1 LLKKENEIL
10 DQRQNLITAQKE
22 NLKLKSDR
30 EKLSKICAELR
41 KEINRLENNIKN
53 LQKESLED
61 DEENLKNNDELLYYE
76 TPQIMSQNL
85 VPNAMFNSNFYQ
97 KDSDNVDEDKIK
109 FYSEQIEKLKSQSKD
124 IENKFKFSK

>member
-61 DEENLKNNDELLYYE
+61 DEENLKENDELLYYE

>member
-1 LLKKENEIL
+1 MLKKENEIL

>member
-1 LLKKENEIL
+1 MLKKENEIL

-109 FYSEQIEKLKSQSKD
+109 FYFANSIKLY
-124 IENKFKFSK
+124 

>member
-1 LLKKENEIL
+1 LIKKENEIL
-10 DQRQNLITAQKE
+10 ERKQNLITAQKE

-30 EKLSKICAELR
+30 EKLSKICADLR

-53 LQKESLED
+53 LQKVSLED
-61 DEENLKNNDELLYYE
+61 DEENMKNNDELLYYE

-85 VPNAMFNSNFYQ
+85 VPQAMFNSNFHQ
-97 KDSDNVDEDKIK
+97 NDNVDEDRIK

>member
-1 LLKKENEIL
+1 LIKKENDIL
-10 DQRQNLITAQKE
+10 EQKQNLITAQKE

-30 EKLSKICAELR
+30 EKLSKICADLR

-53 LQKESLED
+53 LQKVSLED
-61 DEENLKNNDELLYYE
+61 DEENMKNNDELLYYE

-85 VPNAMFNSNFYQ
+85 VPQAMFNSNFHQ
-97 KDSDNVDEDKIK
+97 NDNVDEDRIK